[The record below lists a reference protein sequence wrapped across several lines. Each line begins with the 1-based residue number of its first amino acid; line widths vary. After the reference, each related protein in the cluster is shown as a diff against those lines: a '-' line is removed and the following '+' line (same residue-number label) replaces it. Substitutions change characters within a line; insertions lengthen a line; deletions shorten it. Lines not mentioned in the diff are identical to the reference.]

1 MNDQA
6 IPTGAQARTVPTVS
20 AAVGWDVGRRW
31 AIYGGVIAALGSIL
45 PWVTISMPNLPEV
58 LGKVRNWGLN
68 GEDGLGILVLILG
81 IVIVGFTLGPARL
94 DDRWRAVIV
103 LIAGIA
109 TVAFAAFR
117 ALDLGW
123 AVTAAN
129 NKVIVTTSD
138 ATVAPGSQNV
148 AVAPTFGL
156 AVVALGGLLAAAN
169 AAAVLILTYR
179 RRPVGGGAILPSQLA
194 SADFAQE
201 SPAEITFIPVAD
213 QSALLGAIGGV
224 PRPATDVVVDARDVN
239 KWFGRLHV
247 LKDVCLQV
255 KRQETVVIIGP
266 SGSGKTTF
274 IRCINHLEKIQSGRI
289 FVNGHLIGYREA
301 GGGQKLVE
309 DRERNIARQREQIG
323 MVFQR
328 FNLFPHMT
336 ALENIIEAPIQV
348 RGMAHDEAIA
358 MGRAL
363 LERVGLA
370 AKETVY
376 PNQLSGGQQ
385 QRIAIARALAMKPAL
400 MLFDEPTSA
409 LDPEMIGEVL
419 EVMKELAR
427 EGMTMIVV
435 SHEMG
440 FAREVANRV
449 VMMDDGVVVEE
460 GTPDQVFSAPA
471 HQRTKT
477 FLSKIL

>member
-1 MNDQA
+1 M
-6 IPTGAQARTVPTVS
+6 T
-20 AAVGWDVGRRW
+20 
-31 AIYGGVIAALGSIL
+31 
-45 PWVTISMPNLPEV
+45 TISH
-58 LGKVRNWGLN
+58 
-68 GEDGLGILVLILG
+68 D
-81 IVIVGFTLGPARL
+81 
-94 DDRWRAVIV
+94 
-103 LIAGIA
+103 
-109 TVAFAAFR
+109 
-117 ALDLGW
+117 
-123 AVTAAN
+123 
-129 NKVIVTTSD
+129 
-138 ATVAPGSQNV
+138 
-148 AVAPTFGL
+148 
-156 AVVALGGLLAAAN
+156 
-169 AAAVLILTYR
+169 
-179 RRPVGGGAILPSQLA
+179 
-194 SADFAQE
+194 
-201 SPAEITFIPVAD
+201 
-213 QSALLGAIGGV
+213 LLGAIGGV
-224 PRPATDVVVDARDVN
+224 PRPETDVVVDARDVN
-239 KWFGRLHV
+239 KFFGRLHV
-247 LKDVCLQV
+247 LKDVCIQV
-255 KRQETVVIIGP
+255 KRQETVVVIGP

-274 IRCINHLEKIQSGRI
+274 IRCVNHLEKIQSGRI
-289 FVNGHLIGYREA
+289 FVNGHLIGYRET
-301 GGGQKLVE
+301 GSGKLVE
-309 DRERNIARQREQIG
+309 DKEKNIAAQRQEIG

-336 ALENIIEAPIQV
+336 AIENIIEAPIHV
-348 RGMAHDEAIA
+348 RGISKDEAMV

-449 VMMDDGVVVEE
+449 VMMDEGVVVEE
-460 GTPDQVFSAPA
+460 GTPDQVFSAPS
-471 HQRTKT
+471 HERTKT